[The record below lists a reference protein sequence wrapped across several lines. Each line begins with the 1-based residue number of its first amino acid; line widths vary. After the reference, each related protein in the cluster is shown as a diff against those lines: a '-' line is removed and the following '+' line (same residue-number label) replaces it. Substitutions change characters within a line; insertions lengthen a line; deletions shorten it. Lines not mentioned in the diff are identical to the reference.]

1 MNKTEKIKDIIQ
13 RYDLTR
19 KDRSRRLVYQRTYL
33 IYKMYRMGFTLKE
46 MEDIINL
53 HYTTILYHKKR
64 HEMWCNAK
72 DEIYLNIIAPLM
84 EELEEERAMDDTL
97 KIEIGRKRM
106 LKTITITGVIDSKIL
121 DNLKEYMTFNE
132 LCENLFR
139 YVEKS

>member
-1 MNKTEKIKDIIQ
+1 
-13 RYDLTR
+13 
-19 KDRSRRLVYQRTYL
+19 
-33 IYKMYRMGFTLKE
+33 
-46 MEDIINL
+46 
-53 HYTTILYHKKR
+53 
-64 HEMWCNAK
+64 MWCKAN

-84 EELEEERAMDDTL
+84 DELEEERAMDDTL

-132 LCENLFR
+132 LCENLFK